1 MGKGMSM
8 RERGNE
14 GDIMEGREGRKDIE
28 GRSERAM
35 TGRERRDDKNE
46 AMNGGKER
54 TADRMSMIEGANGGM
69 KGGKV
74 NNSRSRAPYSPRE
87 WQWLTFPFPFVHSP
101 SFSEHI
107 FVEDRIKDYQPVET
121 RTQDGWPRQRYEMKK
136 MAMER
141 VYERERER
149 ESLRSQFNYIIPF
162 PIYPRFPK
170 YK

>member
-1 MGKGMSM
+1 MGGRIVYYLSFLPTASLSPYYLAL
-8 RERGNE
+8 E
-14 GDIMEGREGRKDIE
+14 IM
-28 GRSERAM
+28 
-35 TGRERRDDKNE
+35 
-46 AMNGGKER
+46 GGK
-54 TADRMSMIEGANGGM
+54 
-69 KGGKV
+69 
-74 NNSRSRAPYSPRE
+74 

-149 ESLRSQFNYIIPF
+149 ER
-162 PIYPRFPK
+162 RRK
-170 YK
+170 D